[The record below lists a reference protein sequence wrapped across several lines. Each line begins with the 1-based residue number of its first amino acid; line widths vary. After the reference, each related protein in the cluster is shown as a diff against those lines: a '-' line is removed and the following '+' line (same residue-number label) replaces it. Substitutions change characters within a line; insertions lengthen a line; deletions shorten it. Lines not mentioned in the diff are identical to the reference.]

1 MNNGEH
7 IQPEELELLALGA
20 LPEDQAESIQ
30 GHVEEC
36 VECAGKLAE
45 SRGHACLL
53 AFAVKQDRPAGTV
66 KAELM
71 ARIRVGR
78 EAEEHYAWPA
88 KMQEPPGAKRTAESK
103 SEARS
108 GWLNWVLV
116 VAAIALGLIS
126 FALSWQN
133 RRIAAELHR
142 ERKAAESLIRDRQ
155 QIEKFVGV
163 LAAADTV
170 TIQMSATRDGSKGS
184 SSGVVKFNTK
194 AGVVL
199 YSADLPALP
208 RDKSYQMW
216 LVPTNGAPISVGLL
230 GPGGRAWG
238 SMWTGEVPANTQAKA
253 FAVTIEPVG
262 GAAQPTGTKVLVGS
276 V

>member
-1 MNNGEH
+1 VSSAEH
-7 IQPEELELLALGA
+7 IQPEELELRALGA

-36 VECAGKLAE
+36 EECAGKLADA
-45 SRGHACLL
+45 RGHACLL

-71 ARIRVGR
+71 ARIRVSR
-78 EAEEHYAWPA
+78 ETEEYYAWPA
-88 KMQEPPGAKRTAESK
+88 KTEEPPGARRTAESK
-103 SEARS
+103 SEAGS
-108 GWLNWVLV
+108 GWLNWVLIA
-116 VAAIALGLIS
+116 AAIALGLIS

-142 ERKAAESLIRDRQ
+142 EHKAAESLIRDRQ

-170 TIQMSATRDGSKGS
+170 TIQMSAAGDRSKGS
-184 SSGVVKFNTK
+184 SSGVVKFNAK

-199 YSADLPALP
+199 YAAELPALP
-208 RDKSYQMW
+208 HDKSYQMW
-216 LVPTNGAPISVGLL
+216 LLPTNGAPISVGLL
-230 GPGGRAWG
+230 GPGGRTWG
-238 SMWTGEVPANTQAKA
+238 NMWTGEVPANTQAKT

-262 GAAQPTGTKVLVGS
+262 GAAQPMGTKVLVGS